1 VQDSAGNI
9 LRSSGYNDRGMLTS
23 RTDMDMGTWSFTPNA
38 LGETVSQTNA
48 KSQTTT
54 FEFDLLGRLKKR
66 TEAEGISEWTWGT
79 SSAAKNIGRLNS
91 ISGIG
96 YSESYFYDSIGRPS
110 NTSILAD
117 GTTYQIN
124 YSYNTIGAL
133 DTLTYPTS
141 TSSYRLK
148 LQYEYQ
154 NGYLHR
160 IKDFNAPL
168 TIFWTG
174 NALNARNQITQ
185 ETLGNGNGLVSNRGY
200 DAVTGWLETIKTGPG
215 AGTGV
220 QNLEYAWD
228 KVGNLT
234 SRKDLNQ
241 SGLTETFSYD
251 NLYRVIGATL
261 NTGPSVTYAYDAR
274 GNITS
279 KSDVGTYTYH
289 ATKKHQ
295 VVSTGAP
302 TNWTFG
308 YDANGNMTSGRG
320 ATIDWTS
327 YNYPSCIR
335 MGAACAGTS
344 SDYSSFSYTP
354 DRQYW
359 RQVSNYTTGG
369 TATTIYVG
377 GLLEKVTKGA
387 DIDYRHM
394 IRAGGS
400 TIIVSRQSSGT
411 NSVNYVTSDHLGGSS
426 AITNSSGIILVNS
439 SFDAFGKRRGSN
451 WTGNPSAGDWTAIA
465 STTRRGYTE
474 HTMLDN
480 LNLTHMNGRVYDQM
494 LGRFASADPYITEP
508 LNTQNYNRYS
518 YVYNRPLSFTD
529 PSGFEGNSFWF
540 GSFFGGGGGAPDW
553 FYRLNY
559 EAMNERPDP
568 GSNSDAPAPPPIPPT
583 SLPSDSWAGTGAQT
597 NPYCDMSP
605 VGCSTDA
612 VPYRCADGTPF
623 CQTMGQTRY
632 RPPMPRF
639 PLVALPEPGER
650 ELVVIVNT
658 NGVGHAGVW
667 VGEAGLY
674 DPAGSYAS
682 TRAAQDPDFANGSL
696 RDYVRFQLGDGPSV
710 RLYRFQLSDAE
721 YDALSPIVVDQF
733 AHSPFMCAAVCSGII
748 KNLEKFDSVSGGF
761 RSPVGLGND
770 LGDLTRGPGAI
781 GVCQYADSSPC
792 RD

>member
-185 ETLGNGNGLVSNRGY
+185 ETLGNGLVSNRGY

-335 MGAACAGTS
+335 MGAACSGTS

-529 PSGFEGNSFWF
+529 PSGFAMFMNERWWAEINFYA
-540 GSFFGGGGGAPDW
+540 GGGSAPAW
-553 FYRLNY
+553 FYRMNY
-559 EAMNERPDP
+559 EAINERPDP
-568 GSNSDAPAPPPIPPT
+568 AANYPGPVVQPTPAPPNT
-583 SLPSDSWAGTGAQT
+583 LPSDSRGAWSGVASFSETTPPTYHILRNLLCDFSPHGCPERPHPSCQDTLSCTSFMDFLRNAQREVGLTHGGESWALAFWNVFGEGPAT
-597 NPYCDMSP
+597 
-605 VGCSTDA
+605 A
-612 VPYRCADGTPF
+612 VVETSEGNYGSASVAAALAVVPELKYVKHHIFPQAE
-623 CQTMGQTRY
+623 
-632 RPPMPRF
+632 RF
-639 PLVALPEPGER
+639 SDFFKRAGIDIDKWTVKIDEHFHK
-650 ELVVIVNT
+650 ELH
-658 NGVGHAGVW
+658 GKGGGVW
-667 VGEAGLY
+667 NERWRQFMDEQPNASANEIYEFGAELIDEFELPTKFY
-674 DPAGSYAS
+674 SY
-682 TRAAQDPDFANGSL
+682 
-696 RDYVRFQLGDGPSV
+696 
-710 RLYRFQLSDAE
+710 
-721 YDALSPIVVDQF
+721 
-733 AHSPFMCAAVCSGII
+733 
-748 KNLEKFDSVSGGF
+748 
-761 RSPVGLGND
+761 
-770 LGDLTRGPGAI
+770 
-781 GVCQYADSSPC
+781 
-792 RD
+792 